1 MRRVCQFPLV
11 VCAGLMTTL
20 CAPVWADDS
29 ETQALR
35 KEVEELK
42 QKVQKLEEQQAAK
55 PAARQ
60 PASSAQPSPAAAAKE
75 PMPQAAAP
83 PASQHATPIPVAAPS
98 TTTSIL
104 ALRESWSRVERNMS
118 EAEILEV
125 LGQPTKKTRIDGKLV
140 WYYYYPGIGAAS
152 VFFKSNGHVSSHQPP
167 NVGWW

>member
-1 MRRVCQFPLV
+1 MIRVCQSPLAV
-11 VCAGLMTTL
+11 YAGLMTIL
-20 CAPVWADDS
+20 CSPVWADDA
-29 ETQALR
+29 ETRALR

-55 PAARQ
+55 PASGQ
-60 PASSAQPSPAAAAKE
+60 PASSAQPRPAAAAKE
-75 PMPQAAAP
+75 PVPQAAAP
-83 PASQHATPIPVAAPS
+83 SPSQHATPIPVAAPS

-104 ALRESWSRVERNMS
+104 ALRESWSRVEKNMS
-118 EAEILEV
+118 EAEILDV